1 MSWHPSCFPRCLQ
14 PRKTIWRALS
24 TTRLQPPNIA
34 SALALR
40 PSDNREDVTVQVSG
54 TVRTIRKQK
63 QRAFLQLGD
72 GSTVHNLQAVLD
84 PGHTQ
89 GYDKKCDLVAKI
101 LD

>member
-1 MSWHPSCFPRCLQ
+1 MSWRSSCFPRRLQ
-14 PRKTIWRALS
+14 PNKSIWRALS
-24 TTRLQPPNIA
+24 TTRLHPPNIA

-40 PSDNREDVTVQVSG
+40 PSDDQENVTMQVSG

-89 GYDKKCDLVAKI
+89 GYDNKCDLVVKI
-101 LD
+101 SD